1 MSNKAWFQNRLN
13 DHYLLKSRADSYRS
27 RAAYKLEELDQK
39 YKLIKP
45 GAKILDLGAAPG
57 SWSQYALRKT
67 NGKAK
72 IIAIDLLDIEPI
84 ENVTIIKGDIRDPEN
99 QKKILELAPNGLD
112 LIMSD
117 MAPDTTGVHYAD
129 TENSFLLVSLALD
142 IAEKLLKPK
151 GNFVAKVFEGAEYN
165 DLLRRTRSMFDFAK
179 SCNPKASLNRS
190 RELFMVA
197 QGYKGKFE
205 KAKNEP
211 LEKNS

>member
-1 MSNKAWFQNRLN
+1 MPTNKAWFQNRLK
-13 DHYLLKSRADSYRS
+13 DHYLLKSRADDYRS

-67 NGKAK
+67 NGKAR
-72 IIAIDLLDIEPI
+72 IIAIDLLDIEPMD
-84 ENVTIIKGDIRDPEN
+84 NVIIIKGDIRDPEN
-99 QKKILELAPNGLD
+99 QAKILELAPHGLD

-129 TENSFLLVSLALD
+129 TENSVILVNLALD
-142 IAEKLLKPK
+142 IAEKLLKPN

-165 DLLRRTRSMFDFAK
+165 SLLKRTRSMFEFAK

-197 QGYKGKFE
+197 QGFKGKVC
-205 KAKNEP
+205 
-211 LEKNS
+211 

>member
-13 DHYLLKSRADSYRS
+13 DHYLLKSRADAYRS

-67 NGKAK
+67 GGKAK

-84 ENVTIIKGDIRDPEN
+84 ENVIIIKGDIRDPEN
-99 QKKILELAPNGLD
+99 QAKILELAPKGLD
-112 LIMSD
+112 FIMSD

-129 TENSFLLVSLALD
+129 TENSVMLVNLALD

-165 DLLRRTRSMFDFAK
+165 SLLKRTRSMFDFAK

-197 QGYKGKFE
+197 QGFKGSPIK
-205 KAKNEP
+205 KD
-211 LEKNS
+211 